1 MIRNLFFMFFVFF
14 FVISPAKAEP
24 FEEFDFKLPWQQP
37 VAPPENVVPEEKVVN
52 EEQIKSLIVLIES
65 SLQCQVAAELTRNY
79 YYIYLGFKQ
88 GLEKT
93 DPDVITK
100 QAVNPPP
107 TIKALEKVYKDYQD
121 IIVFIKAVFK
131 ATDPSVDI
139 DAVEKKRSIEL
150 RQQFSSKVVYDMVD
164 HTYIN
169 SAMTINSE
177 CWSKLEVRQKQVK
190 EIFNLPKL
198 P

>member
-1 MIRNLFFMFFVFF
+1 MIRNLFFMFFIFF
-14 FVISPAKAEP
+14 LVISPAKADP
-24 FEEFDFKLPWQQP
+24 EEFNFKLPWQQP
-37 VAPPENVVPEEKVVN
+37 VAPPENVVPEEKIVN
-52 EEQIKSLIVLIES
+52 EEQIKSLIMIIES

-93 DPDVITK
+93 DPGVINK

-107 TIKALEKVYKDYQD
+107 TIKALEKVHKEYQD
-121 IIVFIKAVFK
+121 IIEFIKAVFK

-139 DAVEKKRSIEL
+139 DVVERKRSIDL

-164 HTYIN
+164 HTYIDG
-169 SAMTINSE
+169 AMTINSE